1 MRALKFAALA
11 AVALVAAVATIA
23 VAPREA
29 EARQVYQGGDLVKNC
44 AAADICDAF
53 LSGVFDARGALITW
67 TGAKHPICPPRPLT
81 TAEIWP
87 TVATYLQRHP
97 DQLPFYASSITLNAV
112 QESYRCPA
120 NATVPAQVLDRVR
133 DATELVSL
141 CQNPALCQAFTIG
154 VIDSHQAFAD
164 SKIIRPMVCM
174 PDQAEIRDAMLTVIT
189 YVGQHPEALNFS
201 AGSVALTALSLR
213 YPCAR

>member
-1 MRALKFAALA
+1 MLFR
-11 AVALVAAVATIA
+11 
-23 VAPREA
+23 
-29 EARQVYQGGDLVKNC
+29 
-44 AAADICDAF
+44 
-53 LSGVFDARGALITW
+53 S
-67 TGAKHPICPPRPLT
+67 
-81 TAEIWP
+81 
-87 TVATYLQRHP
+87 P
-97 DQLPFYASSITLNAV
+97 DQPPFYASSITLNAV

-189 YVGQHPEALNFS
+189 YRLIGTVLWDLQQAAAAVRGGKPPSDHSLIQDPPVEWFCLSGAAVGDIDYTGAAAIRQLIGLEEPLARLALAHQLQQF
-201 AGSVALTALSLR
+201 VQ
-213 YPCAR
+213 